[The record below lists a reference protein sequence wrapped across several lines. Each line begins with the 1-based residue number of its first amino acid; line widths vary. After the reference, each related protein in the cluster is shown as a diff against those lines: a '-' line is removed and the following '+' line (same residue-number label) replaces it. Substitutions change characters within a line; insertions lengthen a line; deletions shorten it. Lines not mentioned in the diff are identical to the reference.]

1 MSMALIITAAIVLI
15 GFSILAWVI
24 VSAARDNNTRD

>member
-1 MSMALIITAAIVLI
+1 MSIVLI
-15 GFSILAWVI
+15 LAAALAILIGLSAWCI